1 MKKIALLT
9 IVACLG
15 LFAVS
20 CKNQPKEE
28 ATPAETTVEEVVDAA
43 TEVSEEAAA
52 TVKEALDDAAEAVK
66 DAAEA
71 VKDAAEQAA
80 DEIKK

>member
-28 ATPAETTVEEVVDAA
+28 AAPAETTVEEVVDAA

-52 TVKEALDDAAEAVK
+52 TVKEALDDAAE
-66 DAAEA
+66 
-71 VKDAAEQAA
+71 QAA